1 MTETF
6 TETFTITIDGREIV
20 TATGTMLLDAIRD
33 MGIDVPTLCQHD
45 ALEPTGACRLCV
57 VEITHADWKG
67 WSGLVTSCLYPVEP
81 GLIVSTHSDRVVAT
95 RRTLLEMLLARCPD
109 TDAVRRMAR
118 AEGIEMSGFT
128 TIEGADKCVMCG
140 LCVRVCQDLGP
151 AAIAALG
158 RGSEK
163 EVGPRPDKVGEDCAG
178 CGACAL
184 VCPTGEIVLDR
195 GRNVARIWNREFELP
210 PFEVVADI
218 CRGCGVCEEVC
229 PLSIPRVK
237 AFRTGA
243 LVAAI
248 APDVCVSCGLC
259 AGACPTGAIRRT
271 SPETSLPEESIEDR
285 VVAFAC
291 PRSVLPGDL
300 ISVTVPCV
308 GRVTTEDI
316 LECLARGA
324 RGVLVVGRSKETCE
338 FGPGEDMA
346 AERVRVCEE
355 LAALAGL
362 GAGRVRFVVPPA
374 GFDGPARACAG
385 VENEFA
391 ATPLTEAFPIADTGD
406 PIADIGDASLGMDRA
421 RQIMQWLLDR
431 DELAPSLPPDLT
443 ELFGSSAADGVVY
456 VGDLPVVDRL
466 LSLIVTDGGVRSL
479 LEDAAA
485 LLKLKGIDARVLM
498 TAREVAKSG
507 ARRVYAYCAD
517 GCAPDF
523 GDTVELVTFD
533 SLPGVAR
540 EAPAACAEFRFQ
552 IKPAERAELIRAME
566 AQNATCVCPAQVAQL
581 SIFGRE
587 GAWQQG
593 LRPRPVMAFQ
603 EALSGAKNATKS
615 AANVEGRS

>member
-1 MTETF
+1 MTETL

-20 TATGTMLLDAIRD
+20 TAPGAKLLEVIGD
-33 MGIDVPTLCQHD
+33 MGIDVPTLCHHD

-81 GLIVSTHSDRVVAT
+81 GLIVSTRSDRVVAT

-109 TDAVRRMAR
+109 AEEVRRLAR
-118 AEGIEMSGFT
+118 AEGIEESGFT
-128 TIEGADKCVMCG
+128 PPQGADKCVMCG
-140 LCVRVCQDLGP
+140 LCIRVCQDLGP

-163 EVGPRPDKVGEDCAG
+163 EVGPRPDKVGEDCTG

-184 VCPTGEIVLDR
+184 VCPTDEIVLDR
-195 GRNVARIWNREFELP
+195 SRNVTRIWNREFALP
-210 PFEVVADI
+210 PFEVVADV

-271 SPETSLPEESIEDR
+271 SPETLLADVDVEDR

-291 PRSVLPGDL
+291 PRSVLPNDQ
-300 ISVTVPCV
+300 IAVTVPCV
-308 GRVTTEDI
+308 GRVAVEDI

-338 FGPGEDMA
+338 FGPGEEMA

-362 GAGRVRFVVPPA
+362 GAGRVRFVEPPA
-374 GFDGPARACAG
+374 GFDGPAAACAAM
-385 VENEFA
+385 EKEFP
-391 ATPLTEAFPIADTGD
+391 ATPLTETFSIDGGRPAPT
-406 PIADIGDASLGMDRA
+406 GMDRA

-431 DELAPSLPPDLT
+431 DRLAPRVPSDLAA
-443 ELFGSSAADGVVY
+443 LFGGPAAGELVY
-456 VGDLPVVDRL
+456 LGDLPVVDRL
-466 LSLIVTDGGVRSL
+466 LSLIVPDGGIRSL
-479 LEDAAA
+479 FEDGAA
-485 LLKLKGIDARVLM
+485 LLKQKGIEARAVM
-498 TAREVAKSG
+498 TAREVAESG
-507 ARRVYAYCAD
+507 ARRIYAYCAD
-517 GCAPDF
+517 GCAPAV
-523 GDTVELVTFD
+523 GDGVELITFD
-533 SLPGVAR
+533 QLAGT
-540 EAPAACAEFRFQ
+540 APASPASCEEFRFE
-552 IKPAERAELIRAME
+552 IKQKERAELIDAME
-566 AQNATCVCPAQVAQL
+566 SQSGFCACPAQLAQF

-593 LRPRPVMAFQ
+593 LRSRPTMAFQ
-603 EALSGAKNATKS
+603 DSIGAGKGPRNE
-615 AANVEGRS
+615 EGRS